1 MKRLLWMALTI
12 GFAAPLAAA
21 ATDSWVSLTGASS
34 GGDGGEGVRTLVPI
48 PGGYALGG
56 PTKSYSGN
64 GQTNF
69 WLVLTDG
76 LGNVTSQRS
85 YYTGTE
91 IFTNLNSMV
100 ATSDGGF
107 VLAGQTGSGSD
118 VLLTKVDSSG
128 AVKWGWRYGIGGSFL
143 ANKLIATSDGGFAS
157 RGNGGAA
164 SGSSSSTRAGP
175 SRSHPD
181 SGVQDRRARITPP
194 WT

>member
-100 ATSDGGF
+100 ATSDGRIRPGRTDRQRLGRPAHKGGL
-107 VLAGQTGSGSD
+107 VGRREMGLALRHRRFLPGEQAHRHERRR
-118 VLLTKVDSSG
+118 VRVRG
-128 AVKWGWRYGIGGSFL
+128 AVEEQLRARQARLGRGRHVRIPIRGYRIGG
-143 ANKLIATSDGGFAS
+143 
-157 RGNGGAA
+157 
-164 SGSSSSTRAGP
+164 
-175 SRSHPD
+175 H
-181 SGVQDRRARITPP
+181 V
-194 WT
+194 